1 MNNADADAVVASSG
15 VRVEFNTRRFAIDE
29 RRELFYRTEVQ
40 SRAYAREV
48 NELDLEIARLKKL
61 LGEPTSTE
69 ASSDAN
75 SAKSESPLSSLLER
89 FKRKRASL
97 ESEGISAITTAGA
110 TTAFSSPGPPPHRF
124 RNPYSPHPAKIHSV
138 IHAGIP
144 ESPLSIPST
153 RTLLQLR
160 AEDLL
165 PKRPEGRSPR
175 GLPRLRS
182 SLPAIAALD
191 NASDPDDPLS
201 RMAMG
206 HAGSFPALRSS
217 PSSEGIEDNDE
228 EDGGRD
234 SVYQSVEV
242 VANGGSTTDEYR
254 TVSSDDDTYV
264 SCRTFNRGSSS
275 TLANWSPACFEPA
288 VAGELGVLEEMNDD
302 DSSAATTP
310 VSRNNPSRDN
320 ASREETSREASEED
334 EAQCLQGDTAGSA
347 RTFFKTTRSGRVRGR
362 LTTCCGLAARYLVFE
377 RTLW

>member
-1 MNNADADAVVASSG
+1 MLMFLCSPQKM
-15 VRVEFNTRRFAIDE
+15 
-29 RRELFYRTEVQ
+29 LQ
-40 SRAYAREV
+40 
-48 NELDLEIARLKKL
+48 
-61 LGEPTSTE
+61 
-69 ASSDAN
+69 
-75 SAKSESPLSSLLER
+75 SESPLSSLLER

-165 PKRPEGRSPR
+165 PKRPGGRSPR

-191 NASDPDDPLS
+191 DSSGPDDPLS

-275 TLANWSPACFEPA
+275 TLANLSPACFEPA

-302 DSSAATTP
+302 DSSVATTP

-320 ASREETSREASEED
+320 PSREETSREASEED
-334 EAQCLQGDTAGSA
+334 EAQGVSREMLRAQ
-347 RTFFKTTRSGRVRGR
+347 REHFLRQ
-362 LTTCCGLAARYLVFE
+362 LEAAESVDV
-377 RTLW
+377 